1 MMKDKIIY
9 IGKRFSRLVKSGY
22 CMLYAIGAIGLAL
35 SWRVHGCA
43 DLYVR
48 RYNQPVLICGNGK
61 VEMIDG
67 EQVRQLVLPQLPKR
81 YRPISVAVSQSALCV
96 LARYTEPPTNE
107 PYKSGTFSF
116 GEEKE
121 PPERDG
127 LLVITG
133 GTAPRSVFINI
144 KGSNVALAANYVFV
158 ENWQLNYAGRPLTDD
173 NATLA
178 KQGPVAAVALADFKR
193 TELNDV
199 VGVRG
204 TPGASRVAMLRR
216 NGSLELYRDL
226 VPLQPIV
233 IPTDMQID
241 WKRWDYA
248 STSGE
253 LATIVHSLGQVAVSN
268 GQHMEVHVLPPAVP
282 CVSATLLKIE
292 PASKNI
298 WFTMFSGCFGQFQIA
313 AITHTG
319 SYLGKVTHR
328 ASILIRSFQPLSP
341 VEVRFL
347 QRLQKNQP
355 FATRRL

>member
-158 ENWQLNYAGRPLTDD
+158 ENWELNNAGRPDGAL
-173 NATLA
+173 ATE
-178 KQGPVAAVALADFKR
+178 GPVTAIALADFKR
-193 TELNDV
+193 IDLKDV

-226 VPLQPIV
+226 VPLQPIL
-233 IPTDMQID
+233 IPNDMQID
-241 WKRWDYA
+241 WTRWDYDSA
-248 STSGE
+248 SGE
-253 LATIVHSLGQVAVSN
+253 IATTVRSLGQVAVSN
-268 GQHMEVHVLPPAVP
+268 GPHMEVHVLPPAVLFP
-282 CVSATLLKIE
+282 GANLLTIE
-292 PASKNI
+292 PVTKDI
-298 WFTMFSGCFGQFQIA
+298 WFLMFSDAFGGIQVAVIN
-313 AITHTG
+313 HKG

-328 ASILIRSFQPLSP
+328 TSILIRSFQPLSP

-347 QRLQKNQP
+347 QRLQRDQP
-355 FATRRL
+355 TNMRRL